1 MFCTNCGN
9 QLPEDAKFCTKCG
22 AKIEAEVP
30 NKEAEA
36 PEKEQKTFR
45 FSAALQPGEAAY
57 GTFGTE
63 VMNAVTEVIPG
74 PWKVLISGIKQF
86 FGSLKAVIKHPV
98 SLIPAAILAIL
109 WLVLNL
115 LQVNENDSAPVQVL
129 SFLTFANGGMSGGV
143 TGFIGGIIGKG
154 IFAGAVTA
162 LIGSILHKRGNKRS
176 LKDKF
181 LGMFGVSMDTLWAY
195 LTGFGAAML
204 LYLFFSGGATRIS
217 FMGGIAAAYLAAQSA
232 LNEGFLKR
240 LFSAV
245 TSKGKTKVGPGAAT
259 MIRGLTTGFLA
270 AALIGLTDINLVLII
285 LGLLLVIGGTVMVV
299 FQAKGIVKIGGKG
312 ARAQ

>member
-36 PEKEQKTFR
+36 PEKEQKTFH

-57 GTFGTE
+57 GTLGTE

-86 FGSLKAVIKHPV
+86 FGSLKAAIKHPV

-115 LQVNENDSAPVQVL
+115 LQVNENDSSLVQVL
-129 SFLTFANGGMSGGV
+129 SFLTFANGGMSGGIL
-143 TGFIGGIIGKG
+143 GFVGGIIGKG
-154 IFAGAVTA
+154 LFAGAVTTVLYA
-162 LIGSILHKRGNKRS
+162 ILRKRGGTKRS
-176 LKDKF
+176 FKETI
-181 LGMFGVSMDTLWAY
+181 LGTFGVTLPTLGAY
-195 LTGFGAAML
+195 LVGIGAAMFF
-204 LYLFFSGGATRIS
+204 YLFISGGATKMA
-217 FMGGIAAAYLAAQSA
+217 FMGGLAAAYLAASAA
-232 LNEGFLKR
+232 LNNGFLKR
-240 LFSAV
+240 FFESFV
-245 TSKGKTKVGPGAAT
+245 YKGKAKTGPSISAL
-259 MIRGLTTGFLA
+259 IRGLTIGFTLA
-270 AALIGLTDINLVLII
+270 AFIGLTGIKLILII
-285 LGLLLVIGGTVMVV
+285 LGAALLIGG
-299 FQAKGIVKIGGKG
+299 IVLMILQKIGILKLGKEVE
-312 ARAQ
+312 A

>member
-22 AKIEAEVP
+22 AKIEAEVS

-36 PEKEQKTFR
+36 PEKEQKTFH

-74 PWKVLISGIKQF
+74 PWKALISGIKQF
-86 FGSLKAVIKHPV
+86 FGSFKAAIKHPV

-115 LQVNENDSAPVQVL
+115 LQVNENDSSLVQVL

-143 TGFIGGIIGKG
+143 MGFIGGIIGKG
-154 IFAGAVTA
+154 IFAGAVTT

-195 LTGFGAAML
+195 LTGIGAAML

-217 FMGGIAAAYLAAQSA
+217 FMGGIAAAYLAAQAA
-232 LNEGFLKR
+232 LNDGFVKR
-240 LFSAV
+240 FIGSFVA
-245 TSKGKTKVGPGAAT
+245 KGKAQVGPGVSAI
-259 MIRGLTTGFLA
+259 IRGLTIGFIV
-270 AALIGLTDINLVLII
+270 AALIGLLDFDLIHVI
-285 LGLLLVIGGTVMVV
+285 LGAVLVVGGIVMMIL
-299 FQAKGIVKIGGKG
+299 QKKGIVSIGVKGGK
-312 ARAQ
+312 AS